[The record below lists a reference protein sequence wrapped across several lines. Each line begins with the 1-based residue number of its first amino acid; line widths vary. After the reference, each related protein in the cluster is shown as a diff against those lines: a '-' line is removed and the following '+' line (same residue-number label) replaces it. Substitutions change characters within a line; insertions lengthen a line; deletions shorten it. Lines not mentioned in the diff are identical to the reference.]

1 MLWCGYAGS
10 LFEVK
15 IETDSNEAV
24 GDEVTECPHD
34 DGPRTGMFGL
44 FNMYYATVCFGCFLS
59 SEQ

>member
-1 MLWCGYAGS
+1 M
-10 LFEVK
+10 EVK

-24 GDEVTECPHD
+24 GNEVTECPHD
-34 DGPRTGMFGL
+34 DGPSTGMFGL